1 MTMYQIFITAVLVGA
16 VSFFPETTEAAVM
29 GPSMQKLTWHYY
41 KVYNTCENAEN
52 FIRHQVEIFY
62 KKDKSIAPKLLRLLY
77 SDCFVSGCDA
87 SVLLEGP
94 NSERMAPQNRGLGG
108 FVIIDKIKIVL
119 EQRCPGVV
127 SCADILNLATRDA
140 VHLAGAPSYPVFT
153 GRRDGLTSDKQNV
166 DLPSPSIS
174 WDQAMDYF
182 KSRGLSV
189 LDMATLLGS
198 HSMGR
203 THCSYVVDRLYNYN
217 KTGKPSPTMNKY
229 FLSEMAKQCP
239 PRTRKG
245 QTDPLVYLN
254 PDSGSNHSFTN
265 SYYSRILSNKS
276 VLEVDQQLLYND
288 DTKQISEEF
297 AASFEDFRKSFAL
310 SMSKM
315 GAINV
320 LTKTEGEIRR
330 DCRRTN

>member
-1 MTMYQIFITAVLVGA
+1 MAMIKLILSVLVIGA
-16 VSFFPETTEAAVM
+16 ISLFPGTAEASVM
-29 GPSMQKLTWHYY
+29 GPTMQKLTWHYY

-52 FIRHQVEIFY
+52 FVRHQVEKLYRNDTTIT
-62 KKDKSIAPKLLRLLY
+62 PKLLRLLY
-77 SDCFVSGCDA
+77 SDCFVTGCDA

-94 NSERMAPQNRGLGG
+94 NSERKAPQNTGLGA
-108 FVIIDKIKIVL
+108 FVIIDKIKKVL

-140 VHLAGAPSYPVFT
+140 VHMAGAPSYPVFT
-153 GRRDGLTSDKQNV
+153 GRRDGLTSDKQTV

-174 WDQAMDYF
+174 WDASMAYF
-182 KSRGLSV
+182 KSRGLNV

-203 THCSYVVDRLYNYN
+203 THCSHILDRLYNYN
-217 KTGKPSPTMNKY
+217 KTGKPSPTMNKS
-229 FLSEMAKQCP
+229 FLSEMAEKCP
-239 PRTRKG
+239 PRTKKG

-254 PDSGSNHSFTN
+254 PDSGSNHSFT
-265 SYYSRILSNKS
+265 SSFYSRVLSNKS

-297 AASFEDFRKSFAL
+297 SASFEDFRKLFAL

-315 GAINV
+315 GSINV
-320 LTKTEGEIRR
+320 LTKNEGEIRR
-330 DCRRTN
+330 DCRRRN

>member
-1 MTMYQIFITAVLVGA
+1 MIQIFITAVVVGA
-16 VSFFPETTEAAVM
+16 VSLCPVTVEATLM

-52 FIRHQVEIFY
+52 FVRHQVGKFY
-62 KKDKSIAPKLLRLLY
+62 ENDKSIAPKLLRLLY

-127 SCADILNLATRDA
+127 SCADILNLAARDA
-140 VHLAGAPSYPVFT
+140 LHLAGAPSYPVFT
-153 GRRDGLTSDKQNV
+153 GRRDGFTSDKQTV
-166 DLPSPSIS
+166 DLPLPSIS
-174 WDQAMDYF
+174 WNQAMAYF
-182 KSRGLSV
+182 KSRGLNV

-203 THCSYVVDRLYNYN
+203 THCSYVVDRLYNFN
-217 KTGKPSPTMNKY
+217 LTGEPSTTMNKS
-229 FLSEMAKQCP
+229 FLSEMTKQCP
-239 PRTRKG
+239 PRTKKG

-254 PDSGSNHSFTN
+254 PDSGSNHSFT
-265 SYYSRILSNKS
+265 SSFYSRILSNES

-297 AASFEDFRKSFAL
+297 SQSFEDFRKSFAL
-310 SMSKM
+310 SVSKM
-315 GAINV
+315 GSINV
-320 LTKTEGEIRR
+320 LTRNEGEIRR
-330 DCRRTN
+330 DCRRIN